1 MYFRGLPNFKLS
13 ILHYTPN
20 RNVGGFFLWHFDQT
34 LRYFIKFRRLGS
46 GWFWVQCKMENSEWK
61 CLPPAHKPVRTLTF
75 LKFFR
80 QLPAFTCSSTQQDQ
94 LSLLIHLWGSRSLK
108 QNFSRSPFICYFLCI
123 GKHDNFSSCKV
134 LS

>member
-1 MYFRGLPNFKLS
+1 MYFRGLPNFELS

-20 RNVGGFFLWHFDQT
+20 RKVGVFFLWHFDQT

-61 CLPPAHKPVRTLTF
+61 CLPPAHKPVRTLTL

-94 LSLLIHLWGSRSLK
+94 SLLIHSWGSRSLN
-108 QNFSRSPFICYFLCI
+108 QNFSRSPIICCFFCAL
-123 GKHDNFSSCKV
+123 GT
-134 LS
+134 